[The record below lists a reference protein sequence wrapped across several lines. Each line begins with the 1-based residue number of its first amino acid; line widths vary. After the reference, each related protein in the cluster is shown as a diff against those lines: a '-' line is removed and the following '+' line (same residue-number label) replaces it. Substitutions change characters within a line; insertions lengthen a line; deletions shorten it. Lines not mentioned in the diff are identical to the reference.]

1 MLKSIQNGVVVFFKN
16 PGRLFHRE
24 GPMYE
29 RPFCLAIFPKRNLE
43 PGKVTSRFYS
53 ALRGVLINFIQ
64 IMRTGIVDKFK
75 CYGIYALVDPFI
87 DRQPV
92 N

>member
-1 MLKSIQNGVVVFFKN
+1 
-16 PGRLFHRE
+16 
-24 GPMYE
+24 MYE

-75 CYGIYALVDPFI
+75 CYDIYALMDSY
-87 DRQPV
+87 
-92 N
+92 